1 LFTHDTDTIPNTDR
15 IYRLTLDENSI
26 TELILLYEGT
36 TLDFQKGVT
45 DLTKEGLIDAI
56 PYYETELIQKVY
68 WIDGIN

>member
-1 LFTHDTDTIPNTDR
+1 LVLFTHATSNTDR

-26 TELILLYEGT
+26 TDLILLYEGT